1 MIGRLVDYFNSQPA
15 TCILQLVFNANDYL
29 LTTNKYGVEEM
40 YEEEKKLFTEMMNI
54 ITKLRGPEGCLWDRK
69 QTLESL
75 TTNILEEAKEISEA
89 VKSQDIDNLREEL
102 GDLLMVIFMEIEIAR
117 EKGLFSY
124 SEVLTGAIDKFVRR
138 HPHVFGDLKVNTPE
152 EALAAWKKMKE
163 EEK

>member
-1 MIGRLVDYFNSQPA
+1 
-15 TCILQLVFNANDYL
+15 
-29 LTTNKYGVEEM
+29 M

-54 ITKLRGPEGCLWDRK
+54 IAKLRGPEGCLWDRK

-163 EEK
+163 EQK

>member
-1 MIGRLVDYFNSQPA
+1 
-15 TCILQLVFNANDYL
+15 
-29 LTTNKYGVEEM
+29 M

-54 ITKLRGPEGCLWDRK
+54 IAKLRGPEGCLWDRK

-152 EALAAWKKMKE
+152 EALAVWKKMKE

>member
-1 MIGRLVDYFNSQPA
+1 
-15 TCILQLVFNANDYL
+15 
-29 LTTNKYGVEEM
+29 M
-40 YEEEKKLFTEMMNI
+40 YQEYQEEKKLFTEMMNI
-54 ITKLRGPEGCLWDRK
+54 IAKLRGPEGCLWDRK

-102 GDLLMVIFMEIEIAR
+102 GDLLMVIFMEIEIAT

-124 SEVLTGAIDKFVRR
+124 SEVLAGAIDKFVRR

-152 EALAAWKKMKE
+152 EALAVWEKMKTK
-163 EEK
+163 EKEINN

>member
-1 MIGRLVDYFNSQPA
+1 MN
-15 TCILQLVFNANDYL
+15 TE
-29 LTTNKYGVEEM
+29 EEM

-54 ITKLRGPEGCLWDRK
+54 IAKLRGPEGCLWDRK

>member
-1 MIGRLVDYFNSQPA
+1 
-15 TCILQLVFNANDYL
+15 
-29 LTTNKYGVEEM
+29 M

-54 ITKLRGPEGCLWDRK
+54 IAKLRGPEGCLWDRK

-75 TTNILEEAKEISEA
+75 TTNILEEAKEVSEA
-89 VKSQDIDNLREEL
+89 VKFQDIDNLREEL

>member
-1 MIGRLVDYFNSQPA
+1 
-15 TCILQLVFNANDYL
+15 
-29 LTTNKYGVEEM
+29 M
-40 YEEEKKLFTEMMNI
+40 YQEYQEEKKLFTEMMNI
-54 ITKLRGPEGCLWDRK
+54 IAKLRGPEGCLWDRK

-102 GDLLMVIFMEIEIAR
+102 GDLLMVIFMEIETAR

-124 SEVLTGAIDKFVRR
+124 SEVLAGAIDKFVRR

-152 EALAAWKKMKE
+152 EALAVWEKMKTK
-163 EEK
+163 EKEINN

>member
-1 MIGRLVDYFNSQPA
+1 
-15 TCILQLVFNANDYL
+15 
-29 LTTNKYGVEEM
+29 M
-40 YEEEKKLFTEMMNI
+40 YQEEKKLFTEMMNI
-54 ITKLRGPEGCLWDRK
+54 IAKLRGPEGCLWDRK

-138 HPHVFGDLKVNTPE
+138 HPHVFGDVKVNTPE

>member
-1 MIGRLVDYFNSQPA
+1 M
-15 TCILQLVFNANDYL
+15 
-29 LTTNKYGVEEM
+29 EEKM

-54 ITKLRGPEGCLWDRK
+54 IAKLRGPEGCLWDRK

-163 EEK
+163 EQK

>member
-1 MIGRLVDYFNSQPA
+1 
-15 TCILQLVFNANDYL
+15 
-29 LTTNKYGVEEM
+29 M

-54 ITKLRGPEGCLWDRK
+54 IAKLRGPEGCLWDRK

-124 SEVLTGAIDKFVRR
+124 SEILTGAIDKFVRR